1 MIQFQQT
8 LQGTSYPYVHNHN
21 FLSGINEKGFV
32 ISKKRNYKKC
42 YLFAVFVYSQ
52 TRRFREQKKKEYLCV
67 AYGTVSR
74 PFGKK
79 LVLQTD
85 GKLIFPECSCSG
97 DLCPSI
103 DNSGLGL
110 LSGFADIA
118 PKVVRAISNALGQQ
132 IVVTAAQKVTCDI
145 MEASKQLVCD
155 KMGISLRY
163 ESSSPDVLLS
173 VSAVSKCLHVS
184 ATATLHIFRCA
195 ASSRS
200 NSALVQA
207 RKS

>member
-1 MIQFQQT
+1 M
-8 LQGTSYPYVHNHN
+8 
-21 FLSGINEKGFV
+21 
-32 ISKKRNYKKC
+32 
-42 YLFAVFVYSQ
+42 
-52 TRRFREQKKKEYLCV
+52 
-67 AYGTVSR
+67 
-74 PFGKK
+74 
-79 LVLQTD
+79 LQTD
-85 GKLIFPECSCSG
+85 RKLIFPECSCSG

-118 PKVVRAISNALGQQ
+118 LKVVRAISNALGQQ
-132 IVVTAAQKVTCDI
+132 IVVTAAQTCDI

-155 KMGISLRY
+155 KMGVSLRY

-184 ATATLHIFRCA
+184 AMATLHIFRCA